1 MKFKFKIQQYQSD
14 AVEAVVRVFADQAS
28 HGSVATNFDHIFAT
42 YSPDAEG
49 KVL

>member
-14 AVEAVVRVFADQAS
+14 AVEAVVRVFAGQSS
-28 HGSVATNFDHIFAT
+28 HGSVATNFDQIFAT
-42 YSPDAEG
+42 YSHDTER